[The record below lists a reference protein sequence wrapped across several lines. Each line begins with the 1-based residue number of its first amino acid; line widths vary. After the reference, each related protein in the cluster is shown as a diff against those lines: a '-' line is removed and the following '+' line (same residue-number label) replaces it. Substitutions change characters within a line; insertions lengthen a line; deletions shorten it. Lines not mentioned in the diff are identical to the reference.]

1 MKVHLA
7 AMLAAGLLA
16 VVAVSGC
23 STPTPTPTTAPQAT
37 AASSPSASPVVT
49 ATPAATATP
58 SPSPSA
64 AAAQPKVVCQP
75 NNTVLDA
82 DPSHLPAITLTCEN
96 AVAAAK
102 AVVGPDPTV
111 VSIEFGWGRWCPPGA
126 ACIPFIPNEGWVIF
140 HRSGGL
146 PDLLVS
152 VTADASGKVTAA
164 APTPLPAPSPS

>member
-1 MKVHLA
+1 MKVLRTGLLPAVLLA
-7 AMLAAGLLA
+7 AFAAAGCATPQPSASA
-16 VVAVSGC
+16 VPPSAASVPAASAV
-23 STPTPTPTTAPQAT
+23 
-37 AASSPSASPVVT
+37 SSPS
-49 ATPAATATP
+49 P

-64 AAAQPKVVCQP
+64 AAAQAKVVCQP
-75 NNTVLDA
+75 YNWVDA

-96 AVAAAK
+96 GVAAAK
-102 AVVGPDPTV
+102 AVVGPNPTV

-140 HRSGGL
+140 HRSDGL

-164 APTPLPAPSPS
+164 APTPLPVPSPS